1 MRIIFIVLMAVC
13 LMPFG
18 LSASQIDHDRDSASG
33 EDKMISVIINPGNP
47 VQELTTEQLKGIFTG
62 RIKNWAEVGGND
74 FPIRPLIVRN
84 SSRTRNA
91 FREQVLGSEEYKGCT
106 VIAPDNRIVSTV
118 KKDRSAIGHISLE
131 FIQGNETVKSLSI
144 K

>member
-1 MRIIFIVLMAVC
+1 MRKIFVVLMSVC

-18 LSASQIDHDRDSASG
+18 LYASQINHDRNSDPG
-33 EDKMISVIINPGNP
+33 EDKMISVIINPENP
-47 VQELTTEQLKGIFTG
+47 VQELSPEQLKGIFTG

-84 SSRTRNA
+84 SSKTRNA
-91 FREQVLGSEEYKGCT
+91 FREQVLGSEEYQGCT

-118 KKDRSAIGHISLE
+118 SKDRSAIGHISLE
-131 FIQGNETVKSLSI
+131 FIRGNDAVKSLSI